1 MKGVV
6 IFKGIGNNR
15 LITWFIKYVQ
25 DILVVYNIKIQ
36 YEDTYIYFKSKTKC
50 SNWEELSNAVIVR
63 IVSNTDTPFEIRRVW
78 FL

>member
-6 IFKGIGNNR
+6 IFKGIDNNR

-50 SNWEELSNAVIVR
+50 YNWEELSNAIVVR